1 MITETAAE
9 RAEAYRLL
17 SLCFHPPDERLLEAL
32 RETDVRW
39 LRPAADPVLEELQK
53 DYAQLFVGPF
63 RVPAPPYGSVYLESD
78 RRVCGDSTMD
88 VMARYREEGLEL
100 TLREPADHVAAELEY
115 MYVLAAREME
125 ALATGDEGEA
135 TRHVE
140 KQRDFLHT
148 HLGAWVPLLTE
159 RIVENARTGFY
170 QRLAKNTDAFVRADL
185 DACVQR
191 TSSSPFCRSDKEPFG
206 GHSDLQVRLQR
217 HRGGRAGD
225 ARLSGATPAGSPP
238 TRPWPWI
245 PPSRTCASPTRSEPV
260 PPSSTPGSVWSRPPA
275 DGPFPVSPPASARA
289 PGDGGP
295 PEIDPCTHQGIGRSR
310 ECPEADRG

>member
-63 RVPAPPYGSVYLESD
+63 TMSAPPYGSVYLESD
-78 RRVCGDSTMD
+78 RRVCGDSTMA
-88 VMARYREEGLEL
+88 VMARYREEGLKL

-125 ALATGDEGEA
+125 ALALGDGGKA
-135 TRHVE
+135 TRYVQ

-148 HLGAWVPLLTE
+148 HLGAWVPLLTK
-159 RIVENARTGFY
+159 RIVAGARSGFY
-170 QRLAKNTDAFVRADL
+170 QDLARNTDSFVRADL
-185 DACVQR
+185 DACAARVFP
-191 TSSSPFCRSDKEPFG
+191 SEE
-206 GHSDLQVRLQR
+206 RL
-217 HRGGRAGD
+217 G
-225 ARLSGATPAGSPP
+225 LSQ
-238 TRPWPWI
+238 
-245 PPSRTCASPTRSEPV
+245 
-260 PPSSTPGSVWSRPPA
+260 
-275 DGPFPVSPPASARA
+275 SARA
-289 PGDGGP
+289 SRIDIGG
-295 PEIDPCTHQGIGRSR
+295 
-310 ECPEADRG
+310 